1 MDAITLDHL
10 IAEARLAL
18 AGRHCAGVKL
28 VAANALLLE
37 VSGDRSRRL
46 WLDAG
51 RGTAGAYLL
60 SRDEARAEQ
69 EDEASAPG
77 RTRQALLHFRKHLDG
92 ARITDLN
99 RVPGERTLVL
109 ETSRGVVSLRLS
121 GQSPAL
127 TLAVEG
133 AALATVGEGG
143 PAWPLPPAA
152 PEREWD
158 HIEPRAFALA
168 VAEGVAAGRT
178 LVRAILGACPS
189 LGPVLARSIDGSAE
203 SFVALRARLAGP
215 RPTLLTAGPIE
226 SLRDADLAGPD
237 AVVLAP
243 IVLERPDIVALQPP
257 TWSEAAALFLRARRR
272 GARFEARRR
281 SALDSMRRELRRL
294 VQLEAHLTRDL
305 AGLADPAA
313 LRHQAE
319 ALLAAPSAHPGA
331 AETDVPDPYDADRR
345 LRIALDPALA
355 LPANADRLFQ
365 RARRIERARENIEAR
380 LSETRRALGEARSR
394 EARVSAAR
402 DVAELEAAPA
412 RGPRGLPGGTVE
424 EPAGQRHYLTS
435 RGLSI
440 LVGRG
445 ARENHHLT
453 FRVARPEDVWLH
465 ARDVPGA
472 HVILRDPEGRAGAD
486 DLREAAEI
494 AAFFSDAR
502 SAAKVDVHVTRRK
515 HLRPARGTPGRVLI
529 GHSDTLRVAP
539 HDPDGR
545 LRRR

>member
-1 MDAITLDHL
+1 MDAVTLDHL

-18 AGRHCAGVKL
+18 TGRHCARVKL
-28 VAANALLLE
+28 AGANALLLE

-92 ARITDLN
+92 ARITDLT

-143 PAWPLPPAA
+143 PAWPLPRACA
-152 PEREWD
+152 QREWD
-158 HIEPRAFALA
+158 QIEPRAFAAA

-178 LVRAILGACPS
+178 PVRAILGVCPS
-189 LGPVLARSIDGSAE
+189 LGPVLARSIDGGAE
-203 SFVALRARLAGP
+203 SFVALRARLAAP
-215 RPTLLTAGPIE
+215 QPTLLTLRPIE
-226 SLRDADLAGPD
+226 SLHDADLAGPD

-243 IVLERPDIVALQPP
+243 IVLERPDMVVLHP
-257 TWSEAAALFLRARRR
+257 TSWSEAAALFLRARRR
-272 GARFEARRR
+272 GGRFEARRR
-281 SALDSMRRELRRL
+281 SALDSLRRELRRL
-294 VQLEAHLTRDL
+294 VQLEAHLARDL
-305 AGLADPAA
+305 AGLADPAG
-313 LRHQAE
+313 LRHEAE
-319 ALLAAPSAHPGA
+319 ALLAAPRAHPGA
-331 AETDVPDPYDADRR
+331 SEVDVPDPYDAGKR

-355 LPANADRLFQ
+355 PAANADRLFQ
-365 RARRIERARENIEAR
+365 RARRIERARENVEAR
-380 LSETRRALGEARSR
+380 LLETQRALGEARSR
-394 EARVSAAR
+394 EARVAAAR
-402 DVAELEAAPA
+402 DVAELEAAP
-412 RGPRGLPGGTVE
+412 GPRGVRGGTAFE
-424 EPAGQRHYLTS
+424 AAGQRHYLSS

-453 FRVARPEDVWLH
+453 FKVARPEDVWLH

-502 SAAKVDVHVTRRK
+502 SAAKVDVHVARRK

-539 HDPDGR
+539 HDPEGR